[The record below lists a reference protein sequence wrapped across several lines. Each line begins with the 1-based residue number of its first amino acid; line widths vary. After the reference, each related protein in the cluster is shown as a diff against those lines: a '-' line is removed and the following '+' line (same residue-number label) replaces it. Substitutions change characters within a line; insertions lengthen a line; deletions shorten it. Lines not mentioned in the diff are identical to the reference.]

1 MPATMNADEVIETF
15 GCGTEENQIDALR
28 SGQVINLPSESEV
41 WITGDLHDH
50 RRNLDKLMSVI
61 DLPSNPNRHLIL
73 HEVIHGD
80 YYDSNG
86 AEGSWET
93 LYRVAQLKCDF
104 PNQVHF
110 LFANHDLAQI
120 HGEGILKAG
129 QSVCEAFN
137 AGVKRDFGNSTMIAQ
152 AAMTEFLLSFPL
164 AVRTPGG
171 IFISHSIP
179 TDEQIP
185 TFDFGV
191 FDRALT
197 PNDYR
202 RRFGP
207 VYQMI
212 WGRKTT
218 PNGVAQFADKVGARI
233 LITGHQPQETG
244 YLANG
249 DRHLIIASDH
259 NQGVYLPLQTDI
271 QYDMDDLVGRLQK
284 FVAIAA

>member
-1 MPATMNADEVIETF
+1 
-15 GCGTEENQIDALR
+15 
-28 SGQVINLPSESEV
+28 
-41 WITGDLHDH
+41 
-50 RRNLDKLMSVI
+50 MSVI

>member
-1 MPATMNADEVIETF
+1 MNADEVIETF

-41 WITGDLHDH
+41 WVTGDLHDH

-80 YYDSNG
+80 YYDANG

-185 TFDFGV
+185 TFDFSV

-218 PNGVAQFADKVGARI
+218 PAGVAQFADKVGARI
-233 LITGHQPQETG
+233 LITGHQPQESG
-244 YLANG
+244 YFVNG
-249 DRHLIIASDH
+249 DRHLIVASDH
-259 NQGVYLPLQTDI
+259 NQGVFLPLQTDI

>member
-1 MPATMNADEVIETF
+1 MAMNADEVIETF
-15 GCGTEENQIDALR
+15 GCGTEENQQDTFR
-28 SGQVINLPSESEV
+28 NGQVISLPEEAEV
-41 WITGDLHDH
+41 WVTGDLHDH
-50 RRNLDKLMSVI
+50 RRNLDKLLSVAKLA
-61 DLPSNPNRHLIL
+61 DNPKRHLIL

-80 YYDSNG
+80 YYDANG
-86 AEGSWET
+86 AEGSWQT
-93 LYRVAQLKCDF
+93 LYRIAQLKSDF
-104 PNQVHF
+104 PKQVHF

-137 AGVKRDFGNSTMIAQ
+137 LGVKRDFGTASGIAQ

-164 AVRTPGG
+164 GVRTPSG
-171 IFISHSIP
+171 IFISHSVP

-185 TFDFGV
+185 NFDFTV

-197 PNDYR
+197 PNDYK

-207 VYQMI
+207 VYQLI

-218 PNGVAQFADKVGARI
+218 PAGVAQFADKVGARVV
-233 LITGHQPQETG
+233 ITGHQPQETG
-244 YLANG
+244 YFANG

-259 NQGVYLPLQTDI
+259 NQGVYLPLKTDI
-271 QYDMDDLVGRLQK
+271 PYDMDDLVGRLQK

>member
-1 MPATMNADEVIETF
+1 MATATNADEVIETF
-15 GCGTEENQIDALR
+15 GCGTEENQIDSFR
-28 SGQVINLPSESEV
+28 SGQVINLPAEAEV
-41 WITGDLHDH
+41 WVTGDLHDH
-50 RRNLDKLMSVI
+50 RRNLDKLLHVAALA
-61 DLPSNPNRHLIL
+61 DNPQRHLIL

-80 YYDSNG
+80 YYDADG

-104 PNQVHF
+104 PNQIHF

-137 AGVKRDFGNSTMIAQ
+137 AGVKRDFGSSTMIAQ

-171 IFISHSIP
+171 LFISHSLP

-185 TFDFGV
+185 SFDFTV
-191 FDRALT
+191 FDRALK
-197 PNDYR
+197 PQDYQ

-207 VYQMI
+207 VYQLI

-218 PNGVAQFADKVGARI
+218 PAAAAQFADKVGARI

-244 YLANG
+244 YFPNG
-249 DRHLIIASDH
+249 SRHLIIASDH
-259 NQGVYLPLQTDI
+259 NQGVYLPLKTDV
-271 QYDMDDLVGRLQK
+271 QYEINDLVDRLQK
-284 FVAIAA
+284 FVGIAA